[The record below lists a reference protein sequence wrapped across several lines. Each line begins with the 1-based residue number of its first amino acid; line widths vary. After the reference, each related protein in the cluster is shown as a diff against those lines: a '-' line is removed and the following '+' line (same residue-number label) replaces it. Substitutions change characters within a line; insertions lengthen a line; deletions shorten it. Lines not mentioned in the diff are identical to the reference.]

1 MAKMS
6 RNCKRQALREP
17 FALLRPIADHAPNCI
32 GQMESPTRIV
42 AGHQR
47 PDKFHPVEQ
56 GQRIAC
62 SRASEQT
69 PPVPAACLGC
79 ECDCTKYIRTSAK
92 HPIPT
97 ALLMRYMKREMEQGG
112 VINKLYGIN
121 FYNNSQPQCEC
132 VQPDAEAVLIQ
143 LRTLLSPHGP
153 ATAAEQQH
161 LMEHVEQLLLLPP
174 ERLALVLEQCFLCG
188 MLSAAQLRRLQQLLP
203 MHNALMRF
211 FRRLVSELP
220 HFHYDMSLA
229 EHVELLQLCLML
241 HDTNARPQAR
251 RLLAATMKHM
261 CRLQQTQL
269 MQFLDQL
276 NPAQLQRLCQH
287 LKYSYIRISGRQLQQ
302 LLHTTFHVLKLKP
315 GLRLHHCDKQLLFEL
330 VSMPAEEP
338 LTIKQ
343 RQFLQSLLDHLLPMI
358 KAEQLLWLQ
367 DLNLNNTRL
376 RRFHLMLHNP
386 ALLCDLQQMKQL
398 YRHLQQLCQYRCIY
412 A

>member
-1 MAKMS
+1 MS
-6 RNCKRQALREP
+6 GNCKRQAFREP

-32 GQMESPTRIV
+32 EQMESPTRIV
-42 AGHQR
+42 AGRQR
-47 PDKFHPVEQ
+47 LDKFLSVEQ
-56 GQRIAC
+56 MQRIAC
-62 SRASEQT
+62 SRASKQT
-69 PPVPAACLGC
+69 PPVPAGCLDC
-79 ECDCTKYIRTSAK
+79 ECDCTVTKYIWAPAK

-97 ALLMRYMKREMEQGG
+97 TLLIRYMKREMEQGG
-112 VINKLYGIN
+112 AINKLYGIN
-121 FYNNSQPQCEC
+121 FYNSSQPQSGC

-153 ATAAEQQH
+153 ATAAEQQQ

-174 ERLALVLEQCFLCG
+174 ERLTLMLEQCFLCG

-229 EHVELLQLCLML
+229 EHVELLQLYLML
-241 HDTNARPQAR
+241 RDTNAGPQAR
-251 RLLAATMKHM
+251 RLLAATMEHM
-261 CRLQQTQL
+261 CRLQQPQL

-276 NPAQLQRLCQH
+276 NPAQLQRLRQH
-287 LKYSYIRISGRQLQQ
+287 LKHSYIRISGRQLQQ
-302 LLHTTFHVLKLKP
+302 LLHTTVHVLRLKH
-315 GLRLHHCDKQLLFEL
+315 GLKLHHCDKELLFEM

-338 LTIKQ
+338 LTMQQ

-367 DLNLNNTRL
+367 GLNLNNTRL
-376 RRFHLMLHNP
+376 RRFRLMLHNP

-398 YRHLQQLCQYRCIY
+398 YGHLQQL
-412 A
+412 